1 MKITSLLTQYLYSH
15 QRLDLPGIGSFILD
29 STALPTG
36 NQKSPVPLTNHIRF
50 EYRTD
55 LPSPTALIQ
64 FISEETGKMKALA
77 SSDLDSF
84 VELAQQFLNIGK
96 PFTMDGIGT
105 LVKLKPGE
113 FEFTPAPPPV
123 ADRRRESA
131 PRDAARATVR
141 EETTERYE
149 SFLSEAKPKEGWRK
163 PVLAIVILAGLGLA
177 IWGGYEISQ
186 KQSSP
191 EPENTDAAI
200 QAPAESST
208 PVSGSQQVSDT
219 SNVQPPAAP
228 VNEYTYVLEVAS
240 QQRALKRYNQ
250 LRTNLWDVKLST
262 SDSVNYKLYMN
273 LPINYGDT
281 SHIKDSLRIMLGR
294 PVYIETSR

>member
-1 MKITSLLTQYLYSH
+1 MKITSLLTQYLYSQ

-96 PFTMDGIGT
+96 PFTLDGIGT

-131 PRDAARATVR
+131 GRDTTRATVR
-141 EETTERYE
+141 EETSERYE
-149 SFLSEAKPKEGWRK
+149 SFLSEKKPKEGWRK

-177 IWGGYEISQ
+177 IWGGYQISQ
-186 KQSSP
+186 KQTSP
-191 EPENTDAAI
+191 DPQKTEAASQTPE
-200 QAPAESST
+200 ESVT
-208 PVSGSQQVSDT
+208 PVASPQPADSTDLE
-219 SNVQPPAAP
+219 PPAP
-228 VNEYTYVLEVAS
+228 SVNEYTYVLEVAS

-262 SDSVNYKLYMN
+262 ADSVNYKLYMN
-273 LPINYGDT
+273 LPVNYGDT
-281 SHIKDSLRIMLGR
+281 THIKDSLRIMLGR
-294 PVYIETSR
+294 PVYIEPAR